1 VLVGQVKKVKRFASS
16 TNEESSPDCTSYKA
30 VHRHTLQV
38 WNYLYIFSI
47 YIILQSKTAKLVCY
61 CCLGVGMTQEFP
73 EKLSALLWLNCEQL
87 LHLLHLLHFQQ
98 QLRRQ
103 NTRENGIVMVA
114 IQKCV
119 GVP

>member
-1 VLVGQVKKVKRFASS
+1 MQRVLLVG
-16 TNEESSPDCTSYKA
+16 
-30 VHRHTLQV
+30 
-38 WNYLYIFSI
+38 
-47 YIILQSKTAKLVCY
+47 
-61 CCLGVGMTQEFP
+61 CLIVGVGMVRSQDYQDYQENTP
-73 EKLSALLWLNCEQL
+73 KLSALLWLNCEQL

>member
-1 VLVGQVKKVKRFASS
+1 
-16 TNEESSPDCTSYKA
+16 
-30 VHRHTLQV
+30 
-38 WNYLYIFSI
+38 
-47 YIILQSKTAKLVCY
+47 
-61 CCLGVGMTQEFP
+61 MTQEFP